1 MSKAWRNTI
10 IIIIVAV
17 ASAFA
22 IHLYFKQSND
32 NNTAEQEYQECAAPE
47 PEPVYRWGV
56 CIDSLDIVDG
66 IIGRNELL
74 SNILFR
80 YDVSAQTV
88 YQIDKASEK
97 TWSVR
102 KIQSGKP
109 YHIIRERDS
118 VATARFFVYDI
129 NKTDY
134 VVYSLSDS
142 IYSYMGA
149 VSVDTVMN
157 YISGSIESSLWN
169 AMIDQ
174 GAAPDLAG
182 MLADI
187 YSWTI
192 DFFGIQRRDS
202 FSVYYQELYADSV
215 RVATGNILAANFI
228 TSGTNH
234 YAFRYAYH
242 NERGEYFDEK
252 GTSLRRAFLKAPLSY
267 TRISSRF
274 SNARLHPIKKIVRA
288 HHGVDYAAPSG
299 TPVYSVGDGVVTA
312 RAWDSKGGGNYI
324 KIKHNSTYTT
334 EYMHLRGF
342 AKGISVGTHVSQG
355 QLIGYVGMTGTA
367 TGPHLDYRV
376 FKNGTAIDPLRM
388 DLPAVDPIKQEDMPE
403 YLRSVSGYMRMVGL
417 SVPDSLL
424 SDSIVADT
432 IIISESND

>member
-1 MSKAWRNTI
+1 MKGLLRCLIPISLMFAVSCKQDSQP
-10 IIIIVAV
+10 VA
-17 ASAFA
+17 
-22 IHLYFKQSND
+22 D
-32 NNTAEQEYQECAAPE
+32 TQEETSIFV
-47 PEPVYRWGV
+47 PEPVYRWGI
-56 CIDSLDIVDG
+56 CIDSLDVVDG
-66 IIGRNELL
+66 TIGRNELL
-74 SNILFR
+74 STILYR
-80 YDVSAQTV
+80 YNVSSQTIYHV
-88 YQIDKASEK
+88 EKASEK

-102 KIQSGKP
+102 KMQSGKP
-109 YHIIRERDS
+109 YHIIRDSDS

-134 VVYSLSDS
+134 AVYSLSDS
-142 IYSYMGA
+142 IYSYIG
-149 VSVDTVMN
+149 SIDVDTVLN
-157 YISGSIESSLWN
+157 YISGSIETSLWN
-169 AMIDQ
+169 AMTDQ
-174 GAAPDLAG
+174 GAAPELAG

-192 DFFGIQRRDS
+192 DFFGIQKRDS
-202 FSVYYQELYADSV
+202 FSVYYQEMFADSV
-215 RVATGNILAANFI
+215 RVATGNIIAANFI
-228 TSGTNH
+228 TSGTDH
-234 YAFRYAYH
+234 YAFRYTYH

-267 TRISSRF
+267 TRISSKF

-312 RAWDSKGGGNYI
+312 KAWDNKGGGNYI

-388 DLPAVDPIKQEDMPE
+388 DLPAVDPIKEEDMPQ
-403 YLRSVSGYMRMVGL
+403 YIKTISGYMKMVGL
-417 SVPDSLL
+417 SVPDSLQ
-424 SDSIVADT
+424 VDT
-432 IIISESND
+432 ITKTQSND

>member
-1 MSKAWRNTI
+1 MKKLRRFTI
-10 IIIIVAV
+10 ILAALTALMLSCKQNETAPELETEEFAV
-17 ASAFA
+17 
-22 IHLYFKQSND
+22 
-32 NNTAEQEYQECAAPE
+32 PE
-47 PEPVYRWGV
+47 PEPLIRWGIN
-56 CIDSLDIVDG
+56 IDSLDIVDG
-66 IIGRNELL
+66 TIGRNELL
-74 SNILFR
+74 STILYR
-80 YDVSAQTV
+80 YDVSSQTI
-88 YQIDKASEK
+88 YYLEKASQD

-102 KIQSGKP
+102 KMQSGKP
-109 YHIIRERDS
+109 YHILRDRDS
-118 VATARFFVYDI
+118 IAKARYFVYDI

-134 VVYSLSDS
+134 AVYSLSDS
-142 IYSYMGA
+142 IYSYTGKIE
-149 VSVDTVMN
+149 VDTVLN

-169 AMIDQ
+169 AMIEQ

-202 FSVYYQELYADSV
+202 FSVYYQELFADSV
-215 RVATGNILAANFI
+215 RVGTGNILAANFI
-228 TSGTNH
+228 TSGSDH
-234 YAFRYAYH
+234 YAFRYTYH
-242 NERGEYFDEK
+242 NERGEYFDEN

-267 TRISSRF
+267 TRISSKF

-342 AKGISVGTHVSQG
+342 ASGISVGTHVSQG

-388 DLPAVDPIKQEDMPE
+388 DLPAVDPIAPEDMPQ
-403 YLRSVSGYMRMVGL
+403 YLRSVSGYMKMVGL

-424 SDSIVADT
+424 IDSVKTDT
-432 IIISESND
+432 INASVTND

>member
-1 MSKAWRNTI
+1 MKGLLRCLIPISLMFAVSCKQDSQP
-10 IIIIVAV
+10 VA
-17 ASAFA
+17 
-22 IHLYFKQSND
+22 D
-32 NNTAEQEYQECAAPE
+32 TQEETSFFV
-47 PEPVYRWGV
+47 PEPVYRWGI
-56 CIDSLDIVDG
+56 CIDSLDVVDG
-66 IIGRNELL
+66 TIGRNELL
-74 SNILFR
+74 STILYR
-80 YDVSAQTV
+80 YNVSSQTIYHV
-88 YQIDKASEK
+88 EKASEK

-102 KIQSGKP
+102 KMQSGKP
-109 YHIIRERDS
+109 YHIIRDSDS

-134 VVYSLSDS
+134 AVYSLSDS
-142 IYSYMGA
+142 IYSYIG
-149 VSVDTVMN
+149 SIDVDTVLN
-157 YISGSIESSLWN
+157 YISGSIETSLWN

-174 GAAPDLAG
+174 GAAPELAG

-192 DFFGIQRRDS
+192 DFFGIQKRDS
-202 FSVYYQELYADSV
+202 FSVYYQEMFADSV
-215 RVATGNILAANFI
+215 RVATGNIIAANFI
-228 TSGTNH
+228 TSGTDH
-234 YAFRYAYH
+234 YAFRYTYH
-242 NERGEYFDEK
+242 NESGEYFDEK

-267 TRISSRF
+267 TRISSKF

-312 RAWDSKGGGNYI
+312 KAWDNKGGGNYI

-388 DLPAVDPIKQEDMPE
+388 DLPAVDPIKEEDMPQ
-403 YLRSVSGYMRMVGL
+403 YIKTISGYMKMVGL
-417 SVPDSLL
+417 SVPDSLQ
-424 SDSIVADT
+424 VDT
-432 IIISESND
+432 ITKTQSND

>member
-1 MSKAWRNTI
+1 MKKLRRFTI
-10 IIIIVAV
+10 ILAALTALTLSCKQNETAPESEDEEFAV
-17 ASAFA
+17 
-22 IHLYFKQSND
+22 
-32 NNTAEQEYQECAAPE
+32 PE
-47 PEPVYRWGV
+47 PEPLIRWGIN
-56 CIDSLDIVDG
+56 IDSLDIVDG
-66 IIGRNELL
+66 TIGRNELL
-74 SNILFR
+74 STILYR
-80 YDVSAQTV
+80 YDVSSQTI
-88 YQIDKASEK
+88 YYLEKASQD

-102 KIQSGKP
+102 KMQSGKP
-109 YHIIRERDS
+109 YHILRDRDS
-118 VATARFFVYDI
+118 IATVRYFVYDI

-134 VVYSLSDS
+134 AVYSLSDS
-142 IYSYMGA
+142 IYSYTGTIE
-149 VSVDTVMN
+149 VDTVLN

-169 AMIDQ
+169 TMIEQ

-202 FSVYYQELYADSV
+202 FSVYYQELFADSV
-215 RVATGNILAANFI
+215 RVGTGNILAANFI
-228 TSGTNH
+228 TSGTDH
-234 YAFRYAYH
+234 YAFRYTYH
-242 NERGEYFDEK
+242 NERGEYFDEN

-267 TRISSRF
+267 TRISSKF
-274 SNARLHPIKKIVRA
+274 SNARLHPIKKVVRA

-342 AKGISVGTHVSQG
+342 ASGISVGTHVSQG

-388 DLPAVDPIKQEDMPE
+388 DLPAVDPIAPEDMPQ
-403 YLRSVSGYMRMVGL
+403 YLRSVSGYMKMVGL

-424 SDSIVADT
+424 IDSIKADT
-432 IIISESND
+432 INALNTND

>member
-1 MSKAWRNTI
+1 MRRLLGLFI
-10 IIIIVAV
+10 LLAV
-17 ASAFA
+17 LFVTSCKQNSTVSEPEPEEAT
-22 IHLYFKQSND
+22 YF
-32 NNTAEQEYQECAAPE
+32 E
-47 PEPVYRWGV
+47 PEPVMRWGIN
-56 CIDSLDIVDG
+56 IDSLDVVDG
-66 IIGRNELL
+66 VIGRNELL
-74 SNILFR
+74 STILYR
-80 YDVSAQTV
+80 YDVSSQTI
-88 YQIDKASEK
+88 YYLEKASQE

-102 KIQSGKP
+102 KMQSGKP
-109 YHIIRERDS
+109 YHVLRDRDS
-118 VATARFFVYDI
+118 IAKARYFVYDI

-134 VVYSLSDS
+134 AVYSLSDS
-142 IYSYMGA
+142 IYSYIGTID
-149 VSVDTVMN
+149 VDTVLN
-157 YISGSIESSLWN
+157 YISGSIETSLWN
-169 AMIDQ
+169 AMIEQ

-192 DFFGIQRRDS
+192 DFFGIQKRDS
-202 FSVYYQELYADSV
+202 FSVYYQEMYADSV

-228 TSGTNH
+228 TLGTDH
-234 YAFRYAYH
+234 YAFRYRYH

-267 TRISSRF
+267 TRISSKF
-274 SNARLHPIKKIVRA
+274 SEARLHPIKKIVRA

-312 RAWDSKGGGNYI
+312 KAWDSKGGGNYI

-388 DLPAVDPIKQEDMPE
+388 DLPAVDPIKEEDMPE
-403 YLRSVSGYMRMVGL
+403 YLKAVSGYMKMVGL
-417 SVPDSLL
+417 SVPDSLQ
-424 SDSIVADT
+424 VDT
-432 IIISESND
+432 IKNI

>member
-1 MSKAWRNTI
+1 MKGFWRYTTI
-10 IIIIVAV
+10 LA
-17 ASAFA
+17 ALLALTLSC
-22 IHLYFKQSND
+22 KQNG
-32 NNTAEQEYQECAAPE
+32 TAPE
-47 PEPVYRWGV
+47 PEPEEYIEPEPEPVFRWGIN
-56 CIDSLDIVDG
+56 IDSLDIVDG
-66 IIGRNELL
+66 VIGRNELL
-74 SNILFR
+74 STILYR
-80 YDVSAQTV
+80 YDITSQTI
-88 YQIDKASEK
+88 YYLEKASQE

-102 KIQSGKP
+102 KMQSGKP
-109 YHIIRERDS
+109 YHILRDRDS
-118 VATARFFVYDI
+118 IAMARYFVYDI

-134 VVYSLSDS
+134 AVYSLSDS
-142 IYSYMGA
+142 IYSYIGYID
-149 VSVDTVMN
+149 VDTVLN
-157 YISGSIESSLWN
+157 YISGSIETSLWN
-169 AMIDQ
+169 AMIEQ

-192 DFFGIQRRDS
+192 DFFGIQKRDS
-202 FSVYYQELYADSV
+202 FSVFYQEMYADSV
-215 RVATGNILAANFI
+215 RVATGEILAANFI
-228 TSGTNH
+228 TSGADH
-234 YAFRYAYH
+234 YAFRYNYH
-242 NERGEYFDEK
+242 NDRGEYFDEK

-274 SNARLHPIKKIVRA
+274 SNARLHPIKKVVRA

-342 AKGISVGTHVSQG
+342 ASGISVGTHVSQG

-388 DLPAVDPIKQEDMPE
+388 DLPAVDPIKEEDMLE
-403 YLRSVSGYMRMVGL
+403 YLRAVSGYMKMVGL
-417 SVPDSLL
+417 AVPDSIM
-424 SDSIVADT
+424 SDT
-432 IIISESND
+432 ITITQSND

>member
-1 MSKAWRNTI
+1 MKELLRFVTLITI
-10 IIIIVAV
+10 LFAVSCRQNSQPVADV
-17 ASAFA
+17 
-22 IHLYFKQSND
+22 
-32 NNTAEQEYQECAAPE
+32 QEDSSIFL

-56 CIDSLDIVDG
+56 CIDSLDVEDG
-66 IIGRNELL
+66 VIGRNEML
-74 SNILFR
+74 STILYR
-80 YDVSAQTV
+80 YDVSSQTI
-88 YQIDKASEK
+88 YYLEKASEN

-102 KIQSGKP
+102 KMQSGKP
-109 YHIIRERDS
+109 YHVLRDRDS
-118 VATARFFVYDI
+118 AATARYFVYDI

-134 VVYSLSDS
+134 AVYSLTDS
-142 IYSYMGA
+142 IYSYTGTID
-149 VSVDTVMN
+149 VDTVMN
-157 YISGSIESSLWN
+157 YISGSIETSLWN

-192 DFFGIQRRDS
+192 DFFGIQKRDS
-202 FSVYYQELYADSV
+202 FSVFYQEMYADSV

-228 TSGTNH
+228 TSGVDH
-234 YAFRYAYH
+234 FAFRYSYH
-242 NERGEYFDEK
+242 NDRGEYFDEN

-267 TRISSRF
+267 TRISSKF
-274 SNARLHPIKKIVRA
+274 SNARLHPIKKIVRP

-388 DLPAVDPIKQEDMPE
+388 DLPAVDPIREEDMPV
-403 YLRSVSGYMRMVGL
+403 YLKAVSGYMKMVGI
-417 SVPDSLL
+417 SVPDSLA
-424 SDSIVADT
+424 ADT
-432 IIISESND
+432 IINI

>member
-1 MSKAWRNTI
+1 MKGLLRIVILLTI
-10 IIIIVAV
+10 LFSVSCKQNIQPVAEADEEV
-17 ASAFA
+17 SIFV
-22 IHLYFKQSND
+22 
-32 NNTAEQEYQECAAPE
+32 
-47 PEPVYRWGV
+47 PEPVYRWGI

-66 IIGRNELL
+66 TIGRNELL
-74 SNILFR
+74 STILYR
-80 YDVSAQTV
+80 YNVSSQTI
-88 YQIDKASEK
+88 YYLEKASEK

-102 KIQSGKP
+102 KMQSGKQ
-109 YHIIRERDS
+109 YHIVRDTDS

-134 VVYSLSDS
+134 AVYSLSDS
-142 IYSYMGA
+142 IYSYLG
-149 VSVDTVMN
+149 SIDVDTVLN
-157 YISGSIESSLWN
+157 YISGSIETSLWN

-174 GAAPDLAG
+174 GAAPELAG

-192 DFFGIQRRDS
+192 DFFGIQKRDS
-202 FSVYYQELYADSV
+202 FSVYYQEMFADSV

-228 TSGTNH
+228 TSRTDH
-234 YAFRYAYH
+234 YAFRYTYH

-267 TRISSRF
+267 TRISSKF

-312 RAWDSKGGGNYI
+312 KAWDSKGGGNYI

-388 DLPAVDPIKQEDMPE
+388 DLPAVDPIKEEDMPQ
-403 YLRSVSGYMRMVGL
+403 YLRAVSGYMKMVGL
-417 SVPDSLL
+417 SVPDSLT
-424 SDSIVADT
+424 IDT
-432 IIISESND
+432 ITNIQSND

>member
-1 MSKAWRNTI
+1 MKKLRRFTI
-10 IIIIVAV
+10 ILAALTAIMLSCKQNETAPESEDEEFAV
-17 ASAFA
+17 
-22 IHLYFKQSND
+22 
-32 NNTAEQEYQECAAPE
+32 PE
-47 PEPVYRWGV
+47 PEPLIRWGIN
-56 CIDSLDIVDG
+56 IDSLDIVDG
-66 IIGRNELL
+66 TIGRNELL
-74 SNILFR
+74 STILYR
-80 YDVSAQTV
+80 YDVSSQTI
-88 YQIDKASEK
+88 YYLEKASQD

-102 KIQSGKP
+102 KMQSGKP
-109 YHIIRERDS
+109 YHILRDRDS
-118 VATARFFVYDI
+118 ITTVRYFVYDI

-134 VVYSLSDS
+134 AVYSLSDS
-142 IYSYMGA
+142 IYSYTGTIE
-149 VSVDTVMN
+149 VDTVLN

-169 AMIDQ
+169 AMIEQ

-202 FSVYYQELYADSV
+202 FSVYYQELFADSV
-215 RVATGNILAANFI
+215 RVGTGNILAANFI
-228 TSGTNH
+228 TSGTDH
-234 YAFRYAYH
+234 YAFRYTYH
-242 NERGEYFDEK
+242 NERGEYFDEN

-267 TRISSRF
+267 TRISSKF
-274 SNARLHPIKKIVRA
+274 SNARLHPIKKVVRA

-299 TPVYSVGDGVVTA
+299 TPVYSGGDGVVTA

-342 AKGISVGTHVSQG
+342 ASGISVGTHVSQG

-388 DLPAVDPIKQEDMPE
+388 DLPAVDPIAPEDMPQ
-403 YLRSVSGYMRMVGL
+403 YLRSVSGYMKMVGL

-424 SDSIVADT
+424 TDSIKADT
-432 IIISESND
+432 INTLNTND

>member
-1 MSKAWRNTI
+1 MRFFRYH
-10 IIIIVAV
+10 IIVLTALIALTLSCKQNANVSETEPVEAV
-17 ASAFA
+17 
-22 IHLYFKQSND
+22 
-32 NNTAEQEYQECAAPE
+32 EPVPE
-47 PEPVYRWGV
+47 PTMRWGIN
-56 CIDSLDIVDG
+56 IDSLDVEDG
-66 IIGRNELL
+66 VIGRNELL
-74 SNILFR
+74 STILYR
-80 YDVSAQTV
+80 YDVSSQTI
-88 YQIDKASEK
+88 YHLEKASQE

-102 KIQSGKP
+102 KMQSGKP
-109 YHIIRERDS
+109 YHILRDQDS
-118 VATARFFVYDI
+118 TAIARYFVYDI

-134 VVYSLSDS
+134 AVYSLTDS
-142 IYSYMGA
+142 IYSYLG
-149 VSVDTVMN
+149 SIDVDTVLN

-169 AMIDQ
+169 AMIDN

-215 RVATGNILAANFI
+215 RVATGEVLAANFI
-228 TSGTNH
+228 TSGTDH
-234 YAFRYAYH
+234 YAFRYNYQSD
-242 NERGEYFDEK
+242 RGEYFDEN

-267 TRISSRF
+267 TRISSKF

-342 AKGISVGTHVSQG
+342 ASGISVGTHVSQG

-388 DLPAVDPIKQEDMPE
+388 DLPAVDPIAPDDMPQ
-403 YLRSVSGYMRMVGL
+403 YLMSVSGYMKIVGL
-417 SVPDSLL
+417 AVPDS
-424 SDSIVADT
+424 IMNDT
-432 IIISESND
+432 IIDIVSND

>member
-1 MSKAWRNTI
+1 MKGLLRCLIPISLMFAVSCKQDSQP
-10 IIIIVAV
+10 VA
-17 ASAFA
+17 
-22 IHLYFKQSND
+22 D
-32 NNTAEQEYQECAAPE
+32 TQEETSFFV
-47 PEPVYRWGV
+47 PEPVYRWGI
-56 CIDSLDIVDG
+56 CIDSLDVVDG
-66 IIGRNELL
+66 TIGRNELL
-74 SNILFR
+74 STILYR
-80 YDVSAQTV
+80 YNVSSQTIYHV
-88 YQIDKASEK
+88 EKASEK

-102 KIQSGKP
+102 KMQSGKP
-109 YHIIRERDS
+109 YHIIRDSDS

-134 VVYSLSDS
+134 AVYSLSDS
-142 IYSYMGA
+142 IYSYIG
-149 VSVDTVMN
+149 SIDVDTVLN
-157 YISGSIESSLWN
+157 YISGSIETSLWN
-169 AMIDQ
+169 AMTDQ
-174 GAAPDLAG
+174 GAAPELAG

-192 DFFGIQRRDS
+192 DFFGIQKRDS
-202 FSVYYQELYADSV
+202 FSVYYQEMFADSV
-215 RVATGNILAANFI
+215 RVATGNIIAANFI
-228 TSGTNH
+228 TSGTDH
-234 YAFRYAYH
+234 YAFRYTYH

-267 TRISSRF
+267 TRISSKF

-312 RAWDSKGGGNYI
+312 KAWDNKGGGNYI

-342 AKGISVGTHVSQG
+342 AKSISVGTHVSQG

-388 DLPAVDPIKQEDMPE
+388 DLPAVDPIKEEDMPQ
-403 YLRSVSGYMRMVGL
+403 YIKTISGYMKMVGL
-417 SVPDSLL
+417 SVPDSLQ
-424 SDSIVADT
+424 VDT
-432 IIISESND
+432 ITKTQSND

>member
-1 MSKAWRNTI
+1 MRELVGLFILITALSAVSCRQNTT
-10 IIIIVAV
+10 VSEPEPEAE
-17 ASAFA
+17 
-22 IHLYFKQSND
+22 YFV
-32 NNTAEQEYQECAAPE
+32 
-47 PEPVYRWGV
+47 PEPVYRWGIN
-56 CIDSLDIVDG
+56 IDSLDIVDG
-66 IIGRNELL
+66 VIGRNELL
-74 SNILFR
+74 STILHR
-80 YDVSAQTV
+80 YDVSSQTI
-88 YQIDKASEK
+88 YHLEKASQE

-102 KIQSGKP
+102 KMQSGKP
-109 YHIIRERDS
+109 YHILRDRDS
-118 VATARFFVYDI
+118 IATARYFVYDI

-134 VVYSLSDS
+134 AVYSLSDS
-142 IYSYMGA
+142 IYSYLG
-149 VSVDTVMN
+149 SIDVDTVLN
-157 YISGSIESSLWN
+157 YISGSIETSLWN
-169 AMIDQ
+169 AMIEQ

-202 FSVYYQELYADSV
+202 FSVYYEEMFADSV

-228 TSGTNH
+228 TSGTDH
-234 YAFRYAYH
+234 YAFRYVYH
-242 NERGEYFDEK
+242 NERGEYFDEN

-267 TRISSRF
+267 TRISSKF

-342 AKGISVGTHVSQG
+342 AKGIAVGTHVSQG

-388 DLPAVDPIKQEDMPE
+388 DLPAVDPIAPDDMPQ
-403 YLRSVSGYMRMVGL
+403 YLKAVSGYMKMVGL
-417 SVPDSLL
+417 AVPDS
-424 SDSIVADT
+424 IMNDT
-432 IIISESND
+432 ITITASND

>member
-1 MSKAWRNTI
+1 MKKLRRFTLILAALTALMLSC
-10 IIIIVAV
+10 
-17 ASAFA
+17 
-22 IHLYFKQSND
+22 KQNE
-32 NNTAEQEYQECAAPE
+32 TAPE
-47 PEPVYRWGV
+47 PETQEFAIPEPEPLIRWGIN
-56 CIDSLDIVDG
+56 IDSLDIVDG
-66 IIGRNELL
+66 TIGRNELL
-74 SNILFR
+74 STILYR
-80 YDVSAQTV
+80 YDVSSQTI
-88 YQIDKASEK
+88 YYLEKASQD

-102 KIQSGKP
+102 KMQSGKP
-109 YHIIRERDS
+109 YHILRDRDS
-118 VATARFFVYDI
+118 IAKARYFVYDI

-134 VVYSLSDS
+134 AVYSLSDS
-142 IYSYMGA
+142 IYSYTGTID
-149 VSVDTVMN
+149 VDTVLN

-169 AMIDQ
+169 AMIEQ

-202 FSVYYQELYADSV
+202 FSVYYQELFADSV
-215 RVATGNILAANFI
+215 RVGTGNILAANFI
-228 TSGTNH
+228 TSGTDH
-234 YAFRYAYH
+234 YAFRYTYH
-242 NERGEYFDEK
+242 NERGEYFDEN

-267 TRISSRF
+267 TRISSKF

-342 AKGISVGTHVSQG
+342 ASGISVGTHVSQG

-388 DLPAVDPIKQEDMPE
+388 DLPAVDPIAPEDMPQ
-403 YLRSVSGYMRMVGL
+403 YLRSVSGYMKMVGL

-424 SDSIVADT
+424 TDSVKTDT
-432 IIISESND
+432 INASVTND

>member
-1 MSKAWRNTI
+1 MKGLLRFI
-10 IIIIVAV
+10 ILITALFAV
-17 ASAFA
+17 SC
-22 IHLYFKQSND
+22 KQNSQPI
-32 NNTAEQEYQECAAPE
+32 AEPE
-47 PEPVYRWGV
+47 EELSIFVPEPVYRWGI
-56 CIDSLDIVDG
+56 CIDSLDVVDG
-66 IIGRNELL
+66 TIGRNELL
-74 SNILFR
+74 STILYR
-80 YDVSAQTV
+80 YNVSSQTI
-88 YQIDKASEK
+88 YYLEKASEK

-102 KIQSGKP
+102 KMQSGKP
-109 YHIIRERDS
+109 YHIVRDS
-118 VATARFFVYDI
+118 DSAATARFFVYDI

-134 VVYSLSDS
+134 AVYSLSDS
-142 IYSYMGA
+142 IYSYIG
-149 VSVDTVMN
+149 SINVDTVLN
-157 YISGSIESSLWN
+157 YISGSIETSLWN

-174 GAAPDLAG
+174 GAAPELAG

-192 DFFGIQRRDS
+192 DFFGIQKRDS
-202 FSVYYQELYADSV
+202 FSVYYQEMFADSV

-228 TSGTNH
+228 TSGTDH
-234 YAFRYAYH
+234 YAFRYTYH

-267 TRISSRF
+267 TRISSKF

-334 EYMHLRGF
+334 EYMHLKGF

-388 DLPAVDPIKQEDMPE
+388 DLPAVDPIKEEDMPK
-403 YLRSVSGYMRMVGL
+403 YLKAVSDYMKMVGL
-417 SVPDSLL
+417 SAPDSLMT
-424 SDSIVADT
+424 DT
-432 IIISESND
+432 IKNLKSND